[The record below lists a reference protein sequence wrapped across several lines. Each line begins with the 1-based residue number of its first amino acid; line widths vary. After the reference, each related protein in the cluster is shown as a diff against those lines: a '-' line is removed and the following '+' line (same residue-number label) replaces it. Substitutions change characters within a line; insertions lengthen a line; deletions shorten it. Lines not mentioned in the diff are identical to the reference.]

1 MGVALRDDNSGR
13 LAKPLRYLQR
23 MHTTGRGLEDAV
35 VWFPVAPAGYV
46 AVGCVVTKS
55 QDPPSLELV
64 RCLRVDLVTQ
74 SQLSK
79 RPWSLSAE
87 RSPNSVW
94 SMSGTRGG
102 YSCSMW
108 RVENQVLFT
117 GALLLNVRRVVGGYF
132 AAMF

>member
-1 MGVALRDDNSGR
+1 MEPPGVGVALRDDNSGR
-13 LAKPLRYLQR
+13 LAKPVKYLQR
-23 MHTTGRGLEDAV
+23 MHTTGKGLEDV
-35 VWFPVAPAGYV
+35 VIWFPVAPTGYV
-46 AVGCVVTKS
+46 AVGCVVTKN
-55 QDPPSLELV
+55 QEMPSLDLV

-79 RPWSLSAE
+79 RASWSQSSE

-108 RVENQVLFT
+108 KVDNQVPSCSDKMSKAF
-117 GALLLNVRRVVGGYF
+117 
-132 AAMF
+132 